1 MIVTV
6 HKYLCKEHTG
16 LHGIQTFVK
25 DAEFFGCLHLSLR
38 NYIAPYENAI
48 LATPLL
54 CLTIDT
60 LFRMTFVF
68 D

>member
-6 HKYLCKEHTG
+6 HKYLCKERTG
-16 LHGIQTFVK
+16 LHRIHNFVQH
-25 DAEFFGCLHLSLR
+25 AEFLGCLHLSLR